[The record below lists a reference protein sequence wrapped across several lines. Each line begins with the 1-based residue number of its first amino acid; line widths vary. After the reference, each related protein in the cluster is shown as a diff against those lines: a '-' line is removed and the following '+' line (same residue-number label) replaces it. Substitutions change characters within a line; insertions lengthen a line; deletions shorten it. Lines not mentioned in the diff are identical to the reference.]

1 MWLVGARRL
10 GGLWSLMAGLLAV
23 FWISLVG
30 GCAGDPPKP
39 APAVTPEQ
47 VRGHADKTFEKLKQ
61 EEQQRGGDPGTP
73 R

>member
-1 MWLVGARRL
+1 LDSTER
-10 GGLWSLMAGLLAV
+10 GGKEDVAGWRAAV